1 MGKSGLIYFLI
12 FIVIVF
18 NESKAQSEFKRN
30 TLFGEFGGSAGLISL
45 NFDKRFSKSPEGF
58 GVRIG
63 AGYMAWQDTE
73 IFNFPIL
80 VNYLTGKN
88 GKYFELGFGP
98 TIGYAQERQE
108 PMDPDLSFEPYLT
121 VFGSINL
128 GYRYQPVNGGFNFRA
143 GISPILNFDDII
155 PFWPYLSFGYSF

>member
-1 MGKSGLIYFLI
+1 MYHSALIPVFILLVFSI
-12 FIVIVF
+12 FEV
-18 NESKAQSEFKRN
+18 KGQDDFKRN
-30 TLFGEFGGSAGLISL
+30 TVFGELGGSSFLVSI

-58 GVRIG
+58 GVRVG
-63 AGYMAWQDTE
+63 AGYMAWQDTK
-73 IFNFPIL
+73 IYNFPIL

-88 GKYFELGFGP
+88 GKYFELGIGP

-121 VFGSINL
+121 LYGSINI

-143 GISPILNFDDII
+143 GISPILNFDNVI